1 LQCAASKGPWRSTKL
16 RRLPSLQHT
25 HSIGTDGL
33 TDDAATHSLLQ
44 ALAAAGD
51 LYATMQQDVLG
62 QPPHAPPTEA
72 PQAPTLPRYV
82 RHLRPPHLNE
92 EYEAQLHEEMR
103 CSDHLRASPPARRP
117 RARAGRAAS

>member
-1 LQCAASKGPWRSTKL
+1 MGGLQCAASKGPWRSTKL

-51 LYATMQQDVLG
+51 LCPKPTRT
-62 QPPHAPPTEA
+62 PPPP
-72 PQAPTLPRYV
+72 RV
-82 RHLRPPHLNE
+82 I
-92 EYEAQLHEEMR
+92 
-103 CSDHLRASPPARRP
+103 
-117 RARAGRAAS
+117 